1 MGEKPG
7 MKSTMTMQEGIVARF
22 GATAACLALCMTL
35 FGCASDT
42 GAASTAGPMPAATRT
57 ASTVAADGD
66 ETDLRKRARL
76 RLELAAS
83 YFDQGQTNVAL
94 DELKQVLALDPSFA
108 DAYNLRGLIYMRLND
123 TRLAEESFRRALA
136 LSPGD
141 AGTLHNYGWFLCQQG
156 RYPESLQAFSQALA
170 NPMYLDRAKT
180 FLAQGLCE
188 ARSGDRVKA
197 ERSLTR
203 AYEMDAGNPVTG
215 YNLALLLYGRGEL
228 TRAQFYIRRLNNSEQ
243 ANSESLWLGIKVE
256 RRLNNPEAMRQLGD
270 QLKRRFPQAKETGRY
285 ERGEF
290 DD

>member
-1 MGEKPG
+1 MYTTRAKWISGTG
-7 MKSTMTMQEGIVARF
+7 GW
-22 GATAACLALCMTL
+22 GTAFCCLALCAFL
-35 FGCASDT
+35 SGCASD
-42 GAASTAGPMPAATRT
+42 PAAVS
-57 ASTVAADGD
+57 ASGAPQAAPVAPAPASASNTD

-94 DELKQVLALDPSFA
+94 EELKQVLALDPTFA
-108 DAYNLRGLIYMRLND
+108 DAYNLRGLIYLRLND
-123 TRLAEESFRRALA
+123 ARMAEDSFRRALS
-136 LSPGD
+136 LGPGD

-156 RYPESLQAFSQALA
+156 RYPEALQSFSQALS
-170 NPMYLDRAKT
+170 NPMYLDRSKT
-180 FLAQGLCE
+180 YLAQGLCE

-203 AYEMDAGNPVTG
+203 AYEMDAANPVTG
-215 YNLALLLYGRGEL
+215 YNLALLLYGRGDL

-256 RRLNNPEAMRQLGD
+256 RRLNNPEAMKQLGD
-270 QLKRRFPQAKETGRY
+270 QLKRRFPQTKEAGRY

>member
-1 MGEKPG
+1 
-7 MKSTMTMQEGIVARF
+7 MKDAGVDWGHVLGTFAAAVGCVAVCF
-22 GATAACLALCMTL
+22 GLY
-35 FGCASDT
+35 GCTS
-42 GAASTAGPMPAATRT
+42 SPVAGPSAGSVLP
-57 ASTVAADGD
+57 SVAPKPVPSPSAEGEEP
-66 ETDLRKRARL
+66 ETRKRARL

-94 DELKQVLALDPSFA
+94 EELKQVLALDSGFA

-123 TRLAEESFRRALA
+123 TRQAEESFRRALS
-136 LSPGD
+136 LSSD
-141 AGTLHNYGWFLCQQG
+141 DSATLHNFGWFLCQQG
-156 RYPESLQAFSQALA
+156 RYPESFQAFSRARA

-188 ARSGDRVKA
+188 ARSGDRVRA
-197 ERSLTR
+197 ERSLMR
-203 AYEMDAGNPVTG
+203 AYEMDAANPITG

-243 ANSESLWLGIKVE
+243 ANSETLWLGIRIEK
-256 RRLNNPEAMRQLGD
+256 RLNNPEAMRQLGD
-270 QLKRRFPQAKETGRY
+270 QLKRRFPQSKEAGRY

>member
-1 MGEKPG
+1 MSDAGLVHRLFLVKVAAG
-7 MKSTMTMQEGIVARF
+7 LACMALVFGLGGCSSTPESSPASRSAVP
-22 GATAACLALCMTL
+22 TAA
-35 FGCASDT
+35 
-42 GAASTAGPMPAATRT
+42 PKPAPTPSAE
-57 ASTVAADGD
+57 GD
-66 ETDLRKRARL
+66 EPETRKRARL

-94 DELKQVLALDPSFA
+94 EELKQVLALDPGFA

-123 TRLAEESFRRALA
+123 TRQAEEGFRRALSLA
-136 LSPGD
+136 PGD
-141 AGTLHNYGWFLCQQG
+141 SATLHNYGWFLCQQA
-156 RYPESLQAFSQALA
+156 RYPESLQAFAQALS

-180 FLAQGLCE
+180 LLAQGLCE

-203 AYEMDAGNPVTG
+203 SYELDAANPITG
-215 YNLALLLYGRGEL
+215 YNLSLLLYGRGEL
-228 TRAQFYIRRLNNSEQ
+228 TRAQFYVRRLNNSEQ
-243 ANSESLWLGIKVE
+243 ANAETLWLGLRIE

-270 QLKRRFPQAKETGRY
+270 QLRRRFPQSKEAGRY

>member
-1 MGEKPG
+1 MYTTRAKWISGTG
-7 MKSTMTMQEGIVARF
+7 GW
-22 GATAACLALCMTL
+22 GTAFCCLALCAFL
-35 FGCASDT
+35 SGCASD
-42 GAASTAGPMPAATRT
+42 PAAVS
-57 ASTVAADGD
+57 ASGAPQAAPVAPAPASASNTD

-94 DELKQVLALDPSFA
+94 EELKQVLALDPTFA
-108 DAYNLRGLIYMRLND
+108 DAYNLRGLIYLRLND
-123 TRLAEESFRRALA
+123 ARMAEDSFRRALA
-136 LSPGD
+136 LGPGD
-141 AGTLHNYGWFLCQQG
+141 ASTLHNYGWFLCQQG
-156 RYPESLQAFSQALA
+156 RYPEALQSFSQALS
-170 NPMYLDRAKT
+170 NPMYLDRSKT
-180 FLAQGLCE
+180 YLAQGLCE

-203 AYEMDAGNPVTG
+203 AYEMDAANPVTG
-215 YNLALLLYGRGEL
+215 YNLALLLYGRGDL

-256 RRLNNPEAMRQLGD
+256 RRLNNPEAMKQLGD
-270 QLKRRFPQAKETGRY
+270 QLKRRFPQTKEAGRY

>member
-1 MGEKPG
+1 MNDASVDRGPILG
-7 MKSTMTMQEGIVARF
+7 RI
-22 GATAACLALCMTL
+22 AAVLGGVALC
-35 FGCASDT
+35 FGLYGCTST
-42 GAASTAGPMPAATRT
+42 PAAVSTANSTPPSAVPSPAPLT
-57 ASTVAADGD
+57 ALDG
-66 ETDLRKRARL
+66 EEPEARRRARL

-94 DELKQVLALDPSFA
+94 EELKQVLALDPGFA
-108 DAYNLRGLIYMRLND
+108 DAYNMRGLIYMRLND
-123 TRLAEESFRRALA
+123 TRQAEESFRRALSLA
-136 LSPGD
+136 PGD
-141 AGTLHNYGWFLCQQG
+141 SAALHNYGWFLCQQA
-156 RYPESLQAFSQALA
+156 RYPESLQAFAQALS

-203 AYEMDAGNPVTG
+203 AYELDAANPITG
-215 YNLALLLYGRGEL
+215 YNLAKLLYGRGEL
-228 TRAQFYIRRLNNSEQ
+228 TRAQFYVRRLNNSEQ
-243 ANSESLWLGIKVE
+243 ANSETLWLGIRIE

-270 QLKRRFPQAKETGRY
+270 QLKRRFPQSKEAGRL